1 MLARVAR
8 YEINPERCDE
18 AVDAFMESAQSI
30 AGMDG
35 LERGYVLVDSE
46 NGGVMTITFWRDDN
60 TAEASA
66 VAATRARRRAVEA
79 VDGDVLSV
87 QSFDVVRDF
96 GDSSGS

>member
-1 MLARVAR
+1 
-8 YEINPERCDE
+8 
-18 AVDAFMESAQSI
+18 
-30 AGMDG
+30 
-35 LERGYVLVDSE
+35 
-46 NGGVMTITFWRDDN
+46 MTITFWRDDN